1 MDNNP
6 RTLTSNQPIPPI
18 AYIVE
23 RRTIHCNHCHTNHEF
38 SEAFELRVYRNYKN
52 LAPLRSMAD
61 VKYNMPIRIDNRGT
75 SFTAMCHE
83 CITTGMLNHLPRPP
97 RAQAPIVAGYTAP
110 DKPTKQPKT
119 KHTPSIDD
127 TD

>member
-6 RTLTSNQPIPPI
+6 RTMTSNQPIPPI

-23 RRTIHCNHCHTNHEF
+23 RRTIHCNHCHTNHLF

-52 LAPLRSMAD
+52 LAPLRSMGD
-61 VKYNMPIRIDNRGT
+61 IKYNMPIRIDDRGT
-75 SFTAMCHE
+75 SFTALCHE
-83 CITTGMLNHLPRPP
+83 CVTSGLLNHLPKPP
-97 RAQAPIVAGYTAP
+97 KVHFAPIVSGYQQPPTPEKKRKAAP
-110 DKPTKQPKT
+110 T
-119 KHTPSIDD
+119 IDD